1 MEELENMGDEELED
15 LGMVLFVKSLAMI
28 LKDDEGIIIHHEGK
42 GYAVFRNSIQ
52 NTISVMEDDEYL
64 DLDEGMMIWMQYEGS
79 SAPAPEFDEMIIGAD
94 ETRH

>member
-42 GYAVFRNSIQ
+42 GYAVFRNSRQ

-79 SAPAPEFDEMIIGAD
+79 QAPEPEFGEEVIGKQ